1 MKKRTSFLL
10 ALPFV
15 IWACN
20 NEGKDSVEKADSANK
35 ANMQDSA
42 GAGGMTADQETID
55 FLVKAADGGMA
66 EVQLGEL
73 AQQKATNA
81 SVKDFGAMMVKDH
94 TMANDQVKALAAQRN
109 ITLPATIGDDNKKKA
124 DDLAKKSGKD
134 FDKAFMSTMVSDHEK
149 TIDLFKSGAEKSN
162 DPDVKTFA
170 NNTLPKL
177 QHHLDSARAIQKA
190 VK

>member
-1 MKKRTSFLL
+1 MKKSALFLL
-10 ALPFV
+10 ALPLA
-15 IWACN
+15 ICACN
-20 NEGKDSVEKADSANK
+20 NEGKDSVEKADSANQAK
-35 ANMQDSA
+35 HEDTLRNNIATDEATS
-42 GAGGMTADQETID
+42 D
-55 FLVKAADGGMA
+55 FLVRAADGGMA

-81 SVKDFGAMMVKDH
+81 AVKEFGAMMVQDH
-94 TMANDQVKALAAQRN
+94 TAANNQVKALAAGRN
-109 ITLPATIGDDNKKKA
+109 VTLPASVSDEHKKKA
-124 DDLAKKSGKD
+124 DDLSKKSGKD
-134 FDKAFMSTMVSDHEK
+134 FDKAFMSAMVSDHEK